1 MAQGLAG
8 LARTFPASLGRSRLG
23 QKEIRCQLWRKPTAQ
38 CEQHNLLHVVTAR
51 TEQGAVAGYHV
62 SFVNKHFHYKDQG
75 LFGFTDM
82 YFTRPEL
89 RTGGLGAKL
98 LIALEQSW
106 RERGVVKGYLSHK
119 VAHDRSEL
127 FRSLGWQPC
136 DIVYSKVIE

>member
-1 MAQGLAG
+1 MDKKKFVVSCDEEAY
-8 LARTFPASLGRSRLG
+8 
-23 QKEIRCQLWRKPTAQ
+23 AQ